1 MREPH
6 LSMVPQQTGMLHS
19 HSVWGILHI
28 QEDPYRNFGTIAIEG
43 IRKNSET
50 SNHPETLRASKS
62 LQQLDSDDI
71 LILGKVTPRFGG
83 GAGEVMME
91 VKPELGC
98 QTYNIPCLQL
108 IPHSVLLSLL
118 PLMSLMVAFC
128 LVICHI
134 LLTTLLYLP
143 LESGALVC

>member
-6 LSMVPQQTGMLHS
+6 LSMVSQQTGMLYS

-28 QEDPYRNFGTIAIEG
+28 QQDPYRNFGTIAIEG

-50 SNHPETLRASKS
+50 SNHPETLRASES

-83 GAGEVMME
+83 GGGGDDGGE
-91 VKPELGC
+91 
-98 QTYNIPCLQL
+98 T
-108 IPHSVLLSLL
+108 
-118 PLMSLMVAFC
+118 
-128 LVICHI
+128 
-134 LLTTLLYLP
+134 
-143 LESGALVC
+143 